1 MGSGTSF
8 DLKQLKTFL
17 FHFFIANETTKP
29 TTIAVGK
36 KILVRLFITTGINNY
51 KQFFKKV
58 WSQSFPELTF
68 QI

>member
-58 WSQSFPELTF
+58 
-68 QI
+68 